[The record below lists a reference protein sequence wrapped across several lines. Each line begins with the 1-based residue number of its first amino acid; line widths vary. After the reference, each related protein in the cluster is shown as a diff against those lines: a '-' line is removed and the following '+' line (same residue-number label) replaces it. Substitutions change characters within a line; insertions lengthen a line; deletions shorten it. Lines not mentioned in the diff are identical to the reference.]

1 MALLDQYQLSQN
13 PDFRGIIRAGMMNK
27 AKEIIGN
34 PSIVNA
40 NGHQMAKTV
49 ARGDGG
55 TASAAV
61 DQFAWII
68 AMDSRVTAQT
78 AKSNPGTIPD
88 ATISAILGEYWNWVA
103 GN

>member
-1 MALLDQYQLSQN
+1 M
-13 PDFRGIIRAGMMNK
+13 IRAGMMNR
-27 AKEIIGN
+27 AKEIVIN
-34 PSIVNA
+34 PSLA
-40 NGHQMAKTV
+40 NTNGQQMAKTV

-88 ATISAILGEYWNWVA
+88 ATISAIIGEYWNWVA